1 MKDLHFTNGKFK
13 IMLVGDPHEHT
24 VDNDKE
30 EEKKYSDYLALQYAA
45 VEAEKP
51 DLVILMGD
59 NATGK
64 TRKDIKRTLL
74 RITKPYA
81 EAEIPFSFV
90 LGNHDLECDV
100 DDREEQYD
108 IYRELP
114 FCILPEKKDVTKFGD
129 YTVPIFKENT
139 NEPALVIRHFY
150 SGNRAD
156 ECYDSYYAF
165 IGGNTL

>member
-1 MKDLHFTNGKFK
+1 MKKLHFTNGKFK

-114 FCILPEKKDVTKFGD
+114 CCILPEKKDVTKMIQIPKTKEMVALVDKYLNYGDTHFG
-129 YTVPIFKENT
+129 T
-139 NEPALVIRHFY
+139 NEDIERC
-150 SGNRAD
+150 S
-156 ECYDSYYAF
+156 
-165 IGGNTL
+165 